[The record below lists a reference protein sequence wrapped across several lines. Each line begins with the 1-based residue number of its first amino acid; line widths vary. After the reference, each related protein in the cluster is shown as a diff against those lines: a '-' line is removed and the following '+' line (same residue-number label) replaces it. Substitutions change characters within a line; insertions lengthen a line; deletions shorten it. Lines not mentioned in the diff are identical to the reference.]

1 MVFETTAYADSA
13 IKPTSLLDH
22 TKGDPKRVLLWL
34 PVSTLGHDGS
44 INTPFCRKAIRR
56 IPNISDGITM
66 RDTPDPVSL
75 TPDPSHHSIQHASS
89 WKMGN

>member
-34 PVSTLGHDGS
+34 PVSTLGHDGDCTS
-44 INTPFCRKAIRR
+44 RVYQYAFLPQ
-56 IPNISDGITM
+56 S
-66 RDTPDPVSL
+66 
-75 TPDPSHHSIQHASS
+75 DPSNPEHLRWDHDA
-89 WKMGN
+89 

>member
-22 TKGDPKRVLLWL
+22 TKGDPKRVCCDCQFQHSAMMETV
-34 PVSTLGHDGS
+34 PQGS

-56 IPNISDGITM
+56 IWSRSILDGIT
-66 RDTPDPVSL
+66 TP
-75 TPDPSHHSIQHASS
+75 
-89 WKMGN
+89 